1 MDETMSGN
9 GSWGAT
15 DITVDSSSE
24 GSGKLAAEAVLGD
37 AAEPAAEPAPD
48 ESADA
53 PAFTYEGVRA
63 AVTANRA
70 NTLALLGCLRAVSE
84 PRPFREAEAAVGE
97 SRAMALTMQ
106 TPHALYGILLKCG
119 AVEAI
124 TVPEGEAP
132 EAGAPESLAE
142 PGADTAE
149 AAGADI
155 AKAAA
160 PASLPDQPVDYL
172 LHITDLG
179 RMALAEFEPTKRFEE
194 LLAGEPAGYADAYG
208 CVLACCETGASKAV
222 IERALA
228 GHEAL
233 SHPKHIYPGYFISK
247 LETVDGISW
256 DGVWRTTEAGRRMA
270 ALLA

>member
-1 MDETMSGN
+1 MDEAMSGN

-142 PGADTAE
+142 PGADIAE

-179 RMALAEFEPTKRFEE
+179 RMALAEFEPTKRFEV

-233 SHPKHIYPGYFISK
+233 SHPKQIYPGYFISK